1 MLVKFVRVLKLCH
14 GSFQGLITPQTTD
27 SLPNPEVSL
36 SNLSPWIV
44 QECFNIICAAANVIV
59 DECADI
65 IRSIPLEKKKLVSG
79 LANLLLSIMS
89 SPQSSVTQLRALG
102 GASQTIDK
110 FGSSLFVECVGDH
123 LQHWMRVVLSVSLL
137 RIIDSFVSI

>member
-1 MLVKFVRVLKLCH
+1 M
-14 GSFQGLITPQTTD
+14 TD
-27 SLPNPEVSL
+27 AL
-36 SNLSPWIV
+36 SNPVTSFNALSPWIV
-44 QECFNIICAAANVIV
+44 QECFNIICAATNVIV

-137 RIIDSFVSI
+137 LMGVASFMYCFLNLYDLDREI